1 MSSPEPRFVRVS
13 RRAFLA
19 RSAAVGGLLVV
30 PALACSNTDAD
41 VFASASSTT
50 TTAAAGTVAP
60 GSSAPSGTTRAPSA
74 TSSSTT
80 STTTSTTGATGSGA
94 TFPAGAEL
102 VVRFTFAATGG
113 GRVNNPYI
121 AVWVE
126 DPEGNLVD
134 TISLWFEHGKGVRW
148 LPDLRRWYAASDNGA
163 DTTMS
168 GATRAAGT
176 YQVAWDGT
184 DLDGRPVPAGDYVLH
199 IEAARE
205 HGPYEL
211 VTGDLAIGDEPFQV
225 TLAPSGELT
234 AASAELVV

>member
-19 RSAAVGGLLVV
+19 RSAAVGGLLVA
-30 PALACSNTDAD
+30 PGLACATTDAD
-41 VFASASSTT
+41 VFANASSTT
-50 TTAAAGTVAP
+50 TAAGATTP
-60 GSSAPSGTTRAPSA
+60 PSTAPSSTTTRPPSS

-80 STTTSTTGATGSGA
+80 STTEAPSSGA
-94 TFPAGAEL
+94 TFPDGAEL
-102 VVRFTFAATGG
+102 VVDFTFAATSG

-126 DPEGNLVD
+126 DPDGNLVD
-134 TISLWFEHGKGVRW
+134 TISLWFEQGKGVRW

-168 GATRAAGT
+168 GATRVAGT
-176 YQVAWDGT
+176 YTVAWDGT
-184 DLDGRPVPAGDYVLH
+184 DLDGRPVPTGDYVLH

-211 VTGDLAIGDEPFQV
+211 VTGELTIGDEPFRV